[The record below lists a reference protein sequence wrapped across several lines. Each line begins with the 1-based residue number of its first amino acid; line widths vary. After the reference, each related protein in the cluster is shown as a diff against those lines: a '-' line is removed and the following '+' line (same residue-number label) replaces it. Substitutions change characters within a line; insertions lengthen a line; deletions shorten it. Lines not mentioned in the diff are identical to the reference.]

1 MDPASLYSMTLSQ
14 LDATELTMTSPA
26 GNALI
31 QNASPT
37 DHSNAVKMLIAV
49 HEARLTLGN
58 ANLQSIVKQLQAN
71 EAALTAGIK
80 AVQAAIRKLD
90 DLTKV
95 LSGVNTLLTVV
106 GKIVPMMS
114 GI

>member
-1 MDPASLYSMTLSQ
+1 MDPASLYTQTLSQ
-14 LDATELTMTSPA
+14 LDATELAMTSPE
-26 GNALI
+26 GNTLM
-31 QNASPT
+31 QNASPA
-37 DHSNAVKMLIAV
+37 DHKKAVQMLIAV

-80 AVQAAIRKLD
+80 AVRTALHQLD
-90 DLTKV
+90 DLTKI
-95 LSGVNTLLTVV
+95 LNGVNTLLTVV